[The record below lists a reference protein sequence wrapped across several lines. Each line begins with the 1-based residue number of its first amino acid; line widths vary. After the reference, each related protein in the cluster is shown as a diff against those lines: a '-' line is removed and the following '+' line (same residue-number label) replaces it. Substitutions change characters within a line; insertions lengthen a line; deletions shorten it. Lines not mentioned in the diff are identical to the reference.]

1 MSDAL
6 SQWGPV
12 LRQSDDEFRRLQ
24 EEHHAHER
32 RLADLRAQPYPS
44 DEQRQEEV
52 ELKKK
57 KLLLKDRMAEIARR
71 FADSRERV

>member
-12 LRQSDDEFRRLQ
+12 LRQSDEEFRRLQ
-24 EEHHAHER
+24 EQHHAHER
-32 RLADLRAQPYPS
+32 RLADLRAHPYLS

-71 FADSRERV
+71 FADARERA

>member
-6 SQWGPV
+6 SQWGSV
-12 LRQSDDEFRRLQ
+12 LRQSDEEFRRLQ

-32 RLADLRAQPYPS
+32 RLADLRSRQFLS
-44 DEQRQEEV
+44 EEQRQEEI
-52 ELKKK
+52 ELKKR

-71 FADSRERV
+71 FETSRVRG